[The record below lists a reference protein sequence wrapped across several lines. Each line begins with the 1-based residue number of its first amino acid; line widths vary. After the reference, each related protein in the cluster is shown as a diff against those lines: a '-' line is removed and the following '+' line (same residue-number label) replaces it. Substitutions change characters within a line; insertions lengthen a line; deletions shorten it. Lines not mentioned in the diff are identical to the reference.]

1 MQLSIE
7 IPDDLFLS
15 INEDENSLASLAKQK
30 LTLELYKKHKISLS
44 QGAELL
50 DMDIYTFMQLLNKN
64 EIPVMD
70 DYDIESELNEP
81 IKKFGGI

>member
-30 LTLELYKKHKISLS
+30 LTLKLYKKHKISLS

-50 DMDIYTFMQLLNKN
+50 DMDIYTFMQLLSKNK
-64 EIPVMD
+64 IPVID
-70 DYDIESELNEP
+70 DYDIE
-81 IKKFGGI
+81 IKLQSFKT

>member
-15 INEDENSLASLAKQK
+15 INEDENSLASLAKHK

-70 DYDIESELNEP
+70 DYDIKSELNEP